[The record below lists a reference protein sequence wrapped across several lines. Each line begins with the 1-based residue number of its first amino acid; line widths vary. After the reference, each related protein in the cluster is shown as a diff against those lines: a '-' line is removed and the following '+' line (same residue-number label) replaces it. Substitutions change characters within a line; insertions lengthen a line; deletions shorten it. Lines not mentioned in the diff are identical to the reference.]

1 MVTYNL
7 TPFTATIDDPA
18 RLKHMATV
26 QAPLQTVYDGKIE
39 NLRLYI
45 QDVTR
50 RIQTTGLYKEFTIRL
65 QENQRPI
72 DIAEEDWTVDHPLR
86 WNTANFLENFNSV
99 TLESLLQE
107 KERIDDTLEILASVP
122 KLATDDGAM
131 ELASKQHRTWIADLL
146 WNSWTSNV
154 ASEMNAFDEETQ
166 GDGVL
171 LFYVFLRE
179 NVGFTNEAII
189 AAEQQL
195 TKEKL
200 ALTNFQ
206 FDIFKFTTH
215 VRTYVRQ
222 IIGAGQQPTKQHF
235 ILVFSALK
243 DVEEEEFK
251 LIIMKLYEEW
261 RSGKGDG
268 ANLTMLQLLAKAD
281 SNYKRLLQLG
291 QWTTKNPSSEL
302 LGLQSKFDV
311 LQTQFQALLTEHSKL
326 KNRPPPT
333 PGKQT
338 EKPTGT
344 PKPKE
349 NETRIVDGTK
359 WFYCSNCWT
368 GRRWNK
374 THKSAEHKRGIGK
387 SRPQQ
392 QEQPTQEANVASY
405 DTTYTGFSDF
415 QSG

>member
-1 MVTYNL
+1 
-7 TPFTATIDDPA
+7 
-18 RLKHMATV
+18 
-26 QAPLQTVYDGKIE
+26 
-39 NLRLYI
+39 
-45 QDVTR
+45 
-50 RIQTTGLYKEFTIRL
+50 
-65 QENQRPI
+65 
-72 DIAEEDWTVDHPLR
+72 
-86 WNTANFLENFNSV
+86 
-99 TLESLLQE
+99 
-107 KERIDDTLEILASVP
+107 
-122 KLATDDGAM
+122 
-131 ELASKQHRTWIADLL
+131 
-146 WNSWTSNV
+146 
-154 ASEMNAFDEETQ
+154 MNAFDEETQ